1 MKNIAFIIPVI
12 ILIMWSCSKEPAIK
26 PIAKFTTNIENN
38 TLPIKTKFTI
48 YLDQT
53 RGDYITYFTG
63 SGKDKTFVKDVYST
77 KGISVDK
84 LDSAGVTGY
93 TTPGEYT
100 FTVVARSF
108 GNWGKEELEAVDSIK
123 ITAY

>member
-1 MKNIAFIIPVI
+1 MKNIAFIIPII

-38 TLPIKTKFTI
+38 RLPILTKFTV

-53 RGDYITYFTG
+53 RGDYITYFSG
-63 SGKDKTFVKDVYST
+63 NGKDKTFVKDIYTT
-77 KGISVDK
+77 KGISADG
-84 LDSAGVTGY
+84 LDSVSVAVY

-108 GNWGKEELEAVDSIK
+108 GNWGKEEMEAVDSIK